1 MESIL
6 VISKSKSL
14 IKSLLVRLLPY
25 AVAVSILI
33 YSPNHFANTIE
44 QQSLDFGTLVIPS
57 NSNVSSVIIKANGD
71 INTMGKIYVLE
82 KGRPA
87 ELLLTDFPA
96 HTELTM
102 QLVNSVTLQHNVRL
116 NGFPKSTITDD
127 LGEAKVF
134 IGGTLITKP
143 SSKSYSDGD
152 YSSTTNL
159 EISIDY

>member
-1 MESIL
+1 MH
-6 VISKSKSL
+6 
-14 IKSLLVRLLPY
+14 LLSY
-25 AVAVSILI
+25 AVAVSVLI
-33 YSPNHFANTIE
+33 YSPNYLAKSIE

-57 NSNVSSVIIKANGD
+57 NTNTSSVIIKADGD
-71 INTMGKIYVLE
+71 INTLGNIYVLE

-96 HTELTM
+96 NTSLTM
-102 QLVNSVTLQHNVRL
+102 NLVNTATVQHNTQGSSSAEFEVRL
-116 NGFPKSTITDD
+116 NGLSNKSVTTDD
-127 LGEAKVF
+127 FGEAKVF

>member
-1 MESIL
+1 M
-6 VISKSKSL
+6 
-14 IKSLLVRLLPY
+14 RLLLY
-25 AVAVSILI
+25 IMAVSVFV
-33 YSPNHFANTIE
+33 YSPTNLANSIV
-44 QQSLDFGTLVIPS
+44 QQNLDFGTLVIPS
-57 NSNVSSVIIKANGD
+57 NSNISSVIIKAD
-71 INTMGKIYVLE
+71 AEINTTGRIYVLE
-82 KGRPA
+82 KGQPA

-96 HTELTM
+96 LTQLTM
-102 QLVNSVTLQHNVRL
+102 HLVNSVTVQHNAQGSSSADFEVRL
-116 NGFPKSTITDD
+116 NGFPKSVRTDD

>member
-1 MESIL
+1 M
-6 VISKSKSL
+6 
-14 IKSLLVRLLPY
+14 RLLPY
-25 AVAVSILI
+25 AVAVSALI
-33 YSPNHFANTIE
+33 YSPYNFANSIV
-44 QQSLDFGTLVIPS
+44 QQHLDFGTLVIPS
-57 NSNVSSVIIKANGD
+57 NSNISSVIIKAD
-71 INTMGKIYVLE
+71 AEINTIGRIYVLE
-82 KGRPA
+82 KGQPA

-96 HTELTM
+96 HTQLTM
-102 QLVNSVTLQHNVRL
+102 QLVNSVTVQHNVQGSSSADFEVRL

>member
-1 MESIL
+1 M
-6 VISKSKSL
+6 
-14 IKSLLVRLLPY
+14 RLLLY
-25 AVAVSILI
+25 VVAVSIFV
-33 YSPNHFANTIE
+33 YSPYSFANSIV
-44 QQSLDFGTLVIPS
+44 QQHLDFGTLVIPS
-57 NSNVSSVIIKANGD
+57 NSNVSSVIIKADGD
-71 INTMGKIYVLE
+71 INTMGKIYILE

-87 ELLLTDFPA
+87 ELLLTNFPA

-102 QLVNSVTLQHNVRL
+102 QLVNSVTLQHNAQGSSSAEFEVRL
-116 NGFPKSTITDD
+116 NGFPKSVGTDG
-127 LGEAKVF
+127 LGEVKVS